1 MGSGGST
8 ALTAQRS
15 ESMILGFGQETSE
28 NVKIALP
35 CKRQL
40 NFQGSGTLEKRNFL
54 VFVEVKFRVLS
65 GTHQIWLKN
74 GFPGFLGA
82 PWEGSKGE
90 NGCHRGP
97 P

>member
-35 CKRQL
+35 CRRQL
-40 NFQGSGTLEKRNFL
+40 NFQGLGTLEIELFL
-54 VFVEVKFRVLS
+54 
-65 GTHQIWLKN
+65 
-74 GFPGFLGA
+74 
-82 PWEGSKGE
+82 
-90 NGCHRGP
+90 
-97 P
+97 